1 MFHKHLLFKCVFQ
14 ARVVTCCLLLWYNNY
29 NFFYFFLQQILILT
43 SAVLGSVLPSV
54 ICDNTHRITKS
65 LPKHLNASTI
75 ISLSKKN
82 RNWAVSEYVRQWTCR
97 SEPTWRDLGSGHYPQ
112 FIQEVR
118 CTTGPCWYGHFSCM
132 PQYYTV
138 RVLSNRW
145 EETDDTVSSIPG
157 LQNWKLVGVRA
168 TVGCICSIQ

>member
-1 MFHKHLLFKCVFQ
+1 MYLSLYD
-14 ARVVTCCLLLWYNNY
+14 TITTI
-29 NFFYFFLQQILILT
+29 FFIFFLQQILILT
-43 SAVLGSVLPSV
+43 CAVFGSVLPSV
-54 ICDNTHRITKS
+54 IYANSHRIPKS
-65 LPKHLNASTI
+65 LPKHLNTSTI
-75 ISLSKKN
+75 ISLSKKT

-97 SEPTWRDLGSGHYPQ
+97 SESTWRDLGSGHYPQ

-118 CTTGPCWYGHFSCM
+118 CSTGPCWYGHFSCM